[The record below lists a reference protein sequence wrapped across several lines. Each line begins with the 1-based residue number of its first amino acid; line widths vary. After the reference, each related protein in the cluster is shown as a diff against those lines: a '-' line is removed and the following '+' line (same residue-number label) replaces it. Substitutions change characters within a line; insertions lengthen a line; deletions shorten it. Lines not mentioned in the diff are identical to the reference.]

1 MAEGNRSRR
10 ICNSN
15 NKTVMFEDF
24 KLMVKNIAEDI
35 NNLSKLMYMCGMNST
50 ASDRD
55 KVTTLDILWKLEK
68 QGKFAYSNIGPL
80 ESLLRDID
88 RCDLV
93 TKHIEPYRHKY
104 AGEYIITRTSCY
116 TVSHYQ
122 TFFYNTTCI
131 ILGKVW

>member
-15 NKTVMFEDF
+15 NKTLMFEDF
-24 KLMVKNIAEDI
+24 KLMVKSIAEDI

-55 KVTTLDILWKLEK
+55 KMTALDILWKLEK
-68 QGKFAYSNIGPL
+68 QGKFAHNNVGPL

-93 TKHIEPYRHKY
+93 TKHIEPYKHKY
-104 AGEYIITRTSCY
+104 AGEYIIIITSVLLVIRLII
-116 TVSHYQ
+116 TK
-122 TFFYNTTCI
+122 FFSRI
-131 ILGKVW
+131 